1 MDRDRTE
8 LDDRSGRPLPPR
20 LDPRAGKP
28 GRAPVGGGRSRA
40 GARTL
45 RAMGAVLSV
54 LLLAGSGWGWYL
66 TRVAEASVN
75 RTDAIPT
82 TGNSGV
88 DGASMNLLLVG
99 DDSRTDLTPEQ
110 LKQLSAGVDSG
121 VMNTDT
127 MMLLHVPAD
136 GSRASF
142 VSFPRD
148 SYVQIPGHGWD
159 KLNAAY
165 ADGYTS
171 ASK

>member
-1 MDRDRTE
+1 MR
-8 LDDRSGRPLPPR
+8 
-20 LDPRAGKP
+20 
-28 GRAPVGGGRSRA
+28 GRSRA
-40 GARTL
+40 GARVL
-45 RAMGAVLSV
+45 RVLGAVLSV

-82 TGNSGV
+82 TGNGGA

-99 DDSRTDLTPEQ
+99 DDSRADLSPAQ
-110 LKQLSAGVDSG
+110 LKQFSAGVNDG
-121 VMNTDT
+121 VLNTDT

-165 ADGYTS
+165 AAGYTIGAQEPLRGGAREPPGSSCWCRRS
-171 ASK
+171 AS